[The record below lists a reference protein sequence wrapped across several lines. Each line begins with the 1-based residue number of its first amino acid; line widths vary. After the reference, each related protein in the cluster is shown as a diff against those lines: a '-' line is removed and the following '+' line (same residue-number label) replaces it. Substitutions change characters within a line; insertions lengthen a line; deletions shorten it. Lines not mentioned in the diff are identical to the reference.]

1 MAFFVNEP
9 ALAQLALAGT
19 VALADEHVLYRS
31 IRLCPPRG
39 HGTDREVNNI
49 WLLFVTTEV

>member
-1 MAFFVNEP
+1 
-9 ALAQLALAGT
+9 LALAGT
-19 VALADEHVLYRS
+19 VAVADEHVLYRS

-39 HGTDREVNNI
+39 HGTDREVNSI